1 MISKR
6 FSKDEIIAQ
15 FHDGQTIMTGGFAY
29 HGSPE
34 LLIDCLMESGAKH
47 LTNIALDVSASKLML
62 TGRFDK
68 MIIAHAGAVKENLQ
82 AVSSGDFEVE
92 YCPMGTLA
100 ERIRAGGVGIG
111 GILVKVGFGTVAEK
125 GKKIIEFEGEKYIL
139 ESALTA
145 DIALVKA
152 TKADYYGNLTYNGT
166 NLNSNP
172 IIAQAAD
179 KTIVQVDE
187 IVPLGSIKPEECT
200 TPGIF
205 VDMILDTEL

>member
-6 FSKDEIIAQ
+6 YSKDEIIAQ

-34 LLIDCLMESGAKH
+34 LLIECVLESGAKH

-68 MIIAHAGAVKENLQ
+68 MIISHAGAVKENLA
-82 AVSSGDFEVE
+82 AVSSGKFDVE
-92 YCPMGTLA
+92 FCPMGTLS
-100 ERIRAGGVGIG
+100 ERIRAGGVGLG

-125 GKKIIEFEGEKYIL
+125 GKEKIELNGETYIL
-139 ESALTA
+139 EPALTA
-145 DIALVKA
+145 DIALIKA
-152 TKADYYGNLTYNGT
+152 SKADYYGNLTYNGT

-172 IIAQAAD
+172 IIATAAD

-187 IVPLGSIKPEECT
+187 IVPLGGLKPEECT
-200 TPGIF
+200 TPGIY
-205 VDMILDTEL
+205 VDMILDPNL